1 MRGLLTL
8 STKAVNSVIHHKA
21 LSERKKDK
29 KDAKDN
35 DAVD

>member
-21 LSERKKDK
+21 LSEQKKNKKD
-29 KDAKDN
+29 DKDN
-35 DAVD
+35 DVVD